1 MNAKNLGSKQK
12 PGILAIYFQAA
23 AGLVQFLHLADEPEN
38 AKAWEWSFVSSC
50 FCATLFLGF
59 LPMLFYS
66 IQELILWEKIIL
78 VSHLAFLSIGT
89 LLNKIYK

>member
-23 AGLVQFLHLADEPEN
+23 AGLVQLLHLADEPEN

-50 FCATLFLGF
+50 FCATFFLGI
-59 LPMLFYS
+59 LPIFFYS
-66 IQELILWEKIIL
+66 LQELMLWEKIIF
-78 VSHLAFLSIGT
+78 VGHIAFLGFGN
-89 LLNKIYK
+89 LMNRIYK